1 MAFNFS
7 QTAGTSGYTSI
18 VLSADSRQELTNLVE
33 NFTLANTS
41 GSSLLMPVV
50 QTAYE
55 PTEKYLNF
63 NPSAITWDAGSNTG
77 TLSIQSNDDWVIT
90 SNGWIELSRQYEAT
104 RSDLVEERVNVLSGN
119 GNTIVGLYCGQNT
132 GSARTGYISGHCI
145 SNSAVT
151 AYTTVNQAGE
161 YVKPYLTLGSYSASV
176 SYNASSYSFSVS
188 SNTTWNV
195 MCDAR
200 FVTLNT
206 LSGTNN
212 GSVSFSVTANDTEY
226 DRYATITV
234 FNVELDIYCEFDL
247 TQLAE
252 AQKPYIKLSPEK
264 FSVPSTGSTGNV
276 ISVSANCD
284 YLITAD
290 VNWITLSAA
299 SGSGNGSVSF
309 TTSEN
314 QSKFEDV
321 GNITFTNSGV
331 SSYVT
336 VERESIEN
344 YLSANTSS
352 LTASIDGET
361 LSVDVYSNVA
371 WMVSVDQNTESEFER
386 PWISVAPVSG
396 NGNDTLR
403 ITVTSGTTTRSGSIL
418 LYNSKYGLNWV
429 IDIYQVDGKR
439 IYYTTLN
446 NLAYSGLTTNTFGDA
461 TLVSNTYSGYTGVL
475 LFDRDVKEIPD
486 SAFYSNVGQNT
497 LTTIQLPTTVTRI
510 GANSFRG
517 LSMLSVCDIPDAVTY
532 IGERAFQGCNSLSSV
547 TISENVET
555 IGEQAFAMDSGSRNV
570 YYNATSATVY
580 TSTPATT
587 PGPFLYNYG
596 NLVLGNKVQSI
607 PNYMFRAA
615 HFTGT
620 LSLPT
625 SLTSI
630 GQQAFEENGFT
641 GDLTIRSGVSLGSYA
656 FRFNSNF
663 DGTLTI
669 ENGATFYSSTF
680 AYDTNWEHINWKN
693 TPGDA
698 LISNGYL
705 FLGCKNTVIPN
716 TVDTL
721 GERAFQGC
729 TGLTAITIPASVK
742 TIGESCFQS
751 TNIIRATFE
760 GDGSYSGNY
769 YLSNGVFNGCGQ
781 LIQIWA
787 YFDTFPPVNS
797 GAFYG
802 VSSSG
807 VLRHKNNASYVSRW
821 IQNLPS
827 GWTDSCG
834 L

>member
-1 MAFNFS
+1 MAFSFS
-7 QTAGTSGYTSI
+7 STGGSSGVTSI
-18 VLSADSRQELTNLVE
+18 TVSATSRQELTDIVE
-33 NFTLANTS
+33 NFTLANQTK
-41 GSSLLMPVV
+41 SLGLQVG
-50 QTAYE
+50 QRAYE
-55 PTEKYLNF
+55 PLEKYIIFQPTGMTWAASGDTGSLN
-63 NPSAITWDAGSNTG
+63 
-77 TLSIQSNDDWVIT
+77 IQSNDDWTIV
-90 SNGWIELSRQYEAT
+90 SNGWIQLSRYEEEN
-104 RSDLVEERVNVLSGN
+104 RGQVERPNTLSGN
-119 GNTIVGLYCGQNT
+119 GNTIIGLRCSENT
-132 GSARTGYISGHCI
+132 GETRTGGITGYCK
-145 SNSAVT
+145 SNSAIS
-151 AYTTVNQAGE
+151 ATTVIEQAGS
-161 YVKPYLTLGSYSASV
+161 YVKPYLTLSSTGCSIGSSSAST
-176 SYNASSYSFSVS
+176 SVTVT
-188 SNTTWNV
+188 SNISWNV
-195 MCDAR
+195 ISDVR
-200 FVTLNT
+200 WITINT
-206 LSGTNN
+206 LSGTGN
-212 GSVSFSVTANDTEY
+212 GTISFEVSENIDSIPRKGV
-226 DRYATITV
+226 ITV
-234 FNVELDIYCEFDL
+234 FNATYDIYAEFVVEQAGEKL
-247 TQLAE
+247 YIIIS
-252 AQKPYIKLSPEK
+252 PYS
-264 FSVPSTGSTGNV
+264 FQVPSTGSSGNV
-276 ISVSANCD
+276 ISISANCD
-284 YLITAD
+284 YDITTD

-309 TTSEN
+309 TTGEN
-314 QSKFEDV
+314 TSKYGET
-321 GNITFTNSGV
+321 GNIIFSNSAV
-331 SSYVT
+331 SSYAT
-336 VERESIEN
+336 VEIMSVEN

-352 LTASIDGET
+352 LTASIDGDT

-371 WMVSVDQNTESEFER
+371 WAVSVDSGEDHSR
-386 PWISVAPVSG
+386 WLSVVPTSG
-396 NGNDTLR
+396 SNNGELR
-403 ITVTSGTTTRSGSIL
+403 ITVASGTTTRSGSIL
-418 LYNSKYGLNWV
+418 LYNSKYGLNWA
-429 IDIYQVDGKR
+429 IDIHQVDGKR

-510 GANSFRG
+510 GANSFSG

-547 TISENVET
+547 TISENVAT

-570 YYNATSATVY
+570 YYNAISATVY

-587 PGPFLYNYG
+587 PAPFLYNNG

-607 PNYMFRAA
+607 PDYMFNSA
-615 HFTGT
+615 HFSGT

-630 GQQAFEENGFT
+630 GEQSFEANVFT
-641 GDLTIRSGVSLGSYA
+641 GDLTIRSGVSLGRYA

-669 ENGATFYSSTF
+669 ESGATFYTNTF

-698 LISNGYL
+698 IISNGYL
-705 FLGCKNTVIPN
+705 YLGCKNTVIPN

-721 GERAFQGC
+721 GESAFQGC

-742 TIGESCFQS
+742 TIGASCFQDC

-769 YLSNGVFNGCGQ
+769 YLSSGVFSGCRQ

-797 GAFYG
+797 SAFYG

-807 VLRHKNNASYVSRW
+807 VLLHKNNASYVSRW
-821 IQNLPS
+821 KQNLPS
-827 GWTDSCG
+827 GWTDSGG

>member
-90 SNGWIELSRQYEAT
+90 SNGWIDISRQYQAT
-104 RSDLVEERVNVLSGN
+104 RGDLFEERVNVLSGN

-132 GSARTGYISGHCI
+132 GSARTGFISGHCI
-145 SNSAVT
+145 SNTAVT
-151 AYTTVNQAGE
+151 ANTTVSQAGD

-247 TQLAE
+247 TQMAE

-276 ISVSANCD
+276 ISISANCD

-290 VNWITLSAA
+290 ANWITLSAA

-331 SSYVT
+331 AAYVT

-371 WMVSVDQNTESEFER
+371 WAVSVDSGEDHSR
-386 PWISVAPVSG
+386 WLSVVPTSG
-396 NGNDTLR
+396 SNNGELR
-403 ITVTSGTTTRSGSIL
+403 ITVASGTTTRSGSIL
-418 LYNSKYGLNWV
+418 LYNSKYGLNWA
-429 IDIYQVDGKR
+429 IDIHQVDGKR

-486 SAFYSNVGQNT
+486 NAFYSNVGQNT

-517 LSMLSVCDIPDAVTY
+517 LSMLSVCEIPDAVTY
-532 IGERAFQGCNSLSSV
+532 IGERAFKGCNSLSSV
-547 TISENVET
+547 TISENVAT
-555 IGEQAFAMDSGSRNV
+555 IGEEAFAMDSGSRNV

-587 PGPFLYNYG
+587 PAPFLYNYG

-607 PNYMFRAA
+607 PNYLFNTA

-630 GQQAFEENGFT
+630 GQQAFESNDFT
-641 GDLTIRSGVSLGSYA
+641 GDLTIRSGVTLGSSA
-656 FRFNSNF
+656 FRFNSSF

-669 ENGATFYSSTF
+669 ESGATFYSSSF

-698 LISNGYL
+698 LISNGHL

-716 TVDTL
+716 TVQTL
-721 GERAFQGC
+721 GESAFQGC
-729 TGLTAITIPASVK
+729 TGLTYITIPASVR
-742 TIGESCFQS
+742 TVSGSCFQDCTS
-751 TNIIRATFE
+751 LIRATFE

-769 YLSNGVFNGCGQ
+769 YLQAGAFRGCRQ

-787 YFDTFPPVNS
+787 YFDTFPPVNGNS
-797 GAFYG
+797 VFYN

-807 VLRHKNNASYVSRW
+807 VLLHKNNASYVSRW
-821 IQNLPS
+821 KQNLPS
-827 GWTDSCG
+827 GWTDAGG

>member
-1 MAFNFS
+1 MSFTFS
-7 QTAGTSGYTSI
+7 STAGTSGITTISVSATS
-18 VLSADSRQELTNLVE
+18 REELTALVE
-33 NFTLANTS
+33 NYTLSNT
-41 GSSLLMPVV
+41 GKTLLMPVT
-50 QTAYE
+50 QEAYE
-55 PTEKYLNF
+55 PLEKYIIFQPTGMTWAASGDTGSLN
-63 NPSAITWDAGSNTG
+63 
-77 TLSIQSNDDWVIT
+77 IQSNDDWTIV
-90 SNGWIELSRQYEAT
+90 SDGWIQLSRYEEANRGQVGMQNT
-104 RSDLVEERVNVLSGN
+104 LSGN
-119 GNTIVGLYCGQNT
+119 GNTIVGLRCSENT
-132 GSARTGYISGHCI
+132 GETRTGGITGYCK
-145 SNSAVT
+145 SNSAIS
-151 AYTTVNQAGE
+151 ATTVIEQAGS
-161 YVKPYLTLGSYSASV
+161 YVKPYLTLSSTGCSIGSSSAST
-176 SYNASSYSFSVS
+176 SVTVT
-188 SNTTWNV
+188 SNISWNV
-195 MCDAR
+195 ISDVR
-200 FVTLNT
+200 WITIST
-206 LSGTNN
+206 LSGTGN
-212 GSVSFSVTANDTEY
+212 GTISLEVSENVDSIPRKGVV
-226 DRYATITV
+226 TV
-234 FNVELDIYCEFDL
+234 FNATYDIYAEFVVEQ
-247 TQLAE
+247 TGEKQYIVIS
-252 AQKPYIKLSPEK
+252 PYS
-264 FSVPSTGSTGNV
+264 FQVPSTGSTGNV
-276 ISVSANCD
+276 ISISANCD
-284 YLITAD
+284 YDITTD

-309 TTSEN
+309 TTGEN
-314 QSKFEDV
+314 TSKYGET
-321 GNITFTNSGV
+321 GNIIFSNSAV
-331 SSYVT
+331 SSYAT
-336 VERESIEN
+336 VEIMSVEN

-352 LTASIDGET
+352 LNASIEGDT
-361 LSVDVYSNVA
+361 LSVNVYSNVA
-371 WMVSVDQNTESEFER
+371 WAVSVDSGEDHSR
-386 PWISVAPVSG
+386 WLSVVPTSG
-396 NGNDTLR
+396 NNNGELR
-403 ITVTSGTTTRSGSIL
+403 ITVASGTTTRSGSIL

-429 IDIYQVDGKR
+429 IDIHQVDGKR

-486 SAFYSNVGQNT
+486 NAFYSNVGQNT

-510 GANSFRG
+510 GTNSFRD

-587 PGPFLYNYG
+587 PGPFLYNNG

-630 GQQAFEENGFT
+630 GQQSFEENDFT
-641 GDLTIRSGVSLGSYA
+641 GDLTIRSGVTLGSSA

-669 ENGATFYSSTF
+669 ESGVTFYSSSF

-716 TVDTL
+716 IADTL
-721 GERAFQGC
+721 GESAFQGC

-742 TIGESCFQS
+742 TIGASCFQDCI
-751 TNIIRATFE
+751 NIKRATFE

-769 YLSNGVFNGCGQ
+769 YLQADAFSGCRQ

-797 GAFYG
+797 VAFYG

-821 IQNLPS
+821 KQNLPS
-827 GWTDSCG
+827 GWTDTGG